1 MSLLPTRRHG
11 SGFTLVELMVVM
23 AIVAILASIALPAYT
38 KYVQRGDVVE
48 ATQGLSQFRVQME
61 QFYQDNGNYGAAPA
75 CGVANP
81 VGLVNF
87 TFVCVS
93 AGGGQTYVATM
104 TGINQVAGF
113 TYNIDQNNNQ
123 STTAIPSSWGALP
136 AYAATSWI
144 VR

>member
-1 MSLLPTRRHG
+1 MTSLPPRRHG
-11 SGFTLVELMVVM
+11 SGFTLVEIMVVM

-48 ATQGLSQFRVQME
+48 ATQGLSQYRVQME
-61 QFYQDNGNYGAAPA
+61 QYYQDNGNYGVPPA

-87 TFVCVS
+87 TFACTS
-93 AGGGQTYVATM
+93 AGAGQTYLATM
-104 TGINQVAGF
+104 TGVSQVAGF

-123 STTAIPSSWGALP
+123 STTSIPSSWGSLP
-136 AYAATSWI
+136 TYAATSWV